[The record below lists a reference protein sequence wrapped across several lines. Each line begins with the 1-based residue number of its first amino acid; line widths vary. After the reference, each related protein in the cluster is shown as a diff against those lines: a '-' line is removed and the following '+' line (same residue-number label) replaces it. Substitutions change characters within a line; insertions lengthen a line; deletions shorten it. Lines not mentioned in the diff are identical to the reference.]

1 MKKKLV
7 FILQTAIWA
16 ILWITLAIGVGFFFL
31 HTSQALQARIP
42 LDYGEGPL
50 LNQARWLAEGR
61 PIYRADINDYPFTI
75 ANYPPL
81 YPLAVSLAGR
91 YLGFSYETGRMV
103 SAVAT
108 LGCGLALMLIVLQ
121 TTGDRVASL
130 VAGALFFSFPYV
142 IFWGSLG
149 RVDMLALAFSLWGI
163 WAAIGWPNSL
173 AGTGVSLLFL
183 LAAIFT
189 RQSYLLAAPL
199 AVVVHLATGNWRR
212 ALFFALALGI
222 SVLAIGGILCWR
234 TEGGFFIHTI
244 VANANTFMPSLVLSA
259 WLVATIVY
267 APLIVVIFWEFLHY
281 ARQPEKRP
289 WFAIAY
295 LIGGTLSGLT
305 VGKVGSNVN
314 YLLEWL
320 ASMGLLA
327 GIALARWRRE
337 LPRALCSLLLLT
349 FSFQILW
356 SLYWGQFVTLGVWS
370 RRALEPEM
378 PQLEEIVCSVPGPV
392 LADEMM
398 SLLVVCG
405 RDILLQPFEF
415 TRLAVEG
422 KWDQTR
428 VVEDIQSGKFRLIL
442 IKKGPLTNGVK
453 GGWTPEMWAAIQE
466 HYEPVTVLAD
476 TTVYAVR
483 AGGTR

>member
-7 FILQTAIWA
+7 FILQTTIWA
-16 ILWITLAIGVGFFFL
+16 ILWTTLAIGVGFFFL

-50 LNQARWLAEGR
+50 LHQARWLAEGR

-81 YPLAVSLAGR
+81 YPLAVSLVGR
-91 YLGFSYETGRMV
+91 YLGFSYETGRIV
-103 SAVAT
+103 SVVAT
-108 LGCGLALMLIVLQ
+108 LGCGLALMGIVLQ
-121 TTGDRVASL
+121 TTGDKIASL

-163 WAAIGWPNSL
+163 WAAIRWPHSL
-173 AGTGVSLLFL
+173 AGTGVSLLLL

-199 AVVVHLATGNWRR
+199 AVIVHLATGNRRR

-222 SVLAIGGILCWR
+222 SVLTIGGILYWR
-234 TEGGFFIHTI
+234 TEGGFFFHTI
-244 VANANTFMPSLVLSA
+244 IANANIYIPSLVFFA
-259 WLVATIVY
+259 WMGATVVY
-267 APLIVVIFWEFLHY
+267 APLIVVILWEFLHY

-295 LIGGTLSGLT
+295 LVGGTLSGLT
-305 VGKVGSNVN
+305 VGKAGSNVN
-314 YLLEWL
+314 YLLEWV
-320 ASMGLLA
+320 AAMGLLA

-337 LPRALCSLLLLT
+337 LSPSLRSLLLLT
-349 FSFQILW
+349 LSSQILW
-356 SLYWGQFVTLGVWS
+356 SFYWGQFVTLQVWS

-378 PQLEEIVCSVPGPV
+378 QQLEEIVCSNPGPV

-428 VVEDIQSGKFRLIL
+428 VVEDMKNRKFRLIL
-442 IKKGPLTNGVK
+442 ITSEPLTNGARDR
-453 GGWTPEMWAAIQE
+453 WTPEMWAAIQE
-466 HYEPVTVLAD
+466 HYEPVTVLAA